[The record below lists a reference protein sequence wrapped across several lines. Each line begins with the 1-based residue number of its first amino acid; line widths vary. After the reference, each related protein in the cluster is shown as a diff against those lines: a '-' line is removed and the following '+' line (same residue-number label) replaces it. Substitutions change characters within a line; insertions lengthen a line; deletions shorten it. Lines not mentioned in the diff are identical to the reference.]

1 MATMFDNLLS
11 PIVRGLS
18 QSGLLQ
24 GSNRQVAEES
34 FSLPAPSSGGGFAA
48 NYTPIRFAP
57 LVSLTG
63 PVMAPATPA
72 APEAAAPMLRLPMMA
87 DQGGGYETPQRTDAA
102 FQNLQPI
109 GERLATPEGRAAEF
123 QNLSRAMTALMSP
136 MTTIPSLAL
145 TGKTPMELMAQAMGM
160 GGGQAAQGTPAAPF
174 GGFLQG
180 LQNLRDSF
188 ARNVFGPEEVPL
200 FETRA
205 PIESSGN
212 STTIARWTWSVYSY
226 ARSCAKLIK
235 QTLCSWCS
243 CWSNAAVKHGISLPE
258 ALNQSNSWQGRHLRR
273 HPLGLCVK
281 RLAWICFGPQNESS
295 SYGGYFGGGNV
306 LETTGAPGESQLR
319 PFRFPLTQRQPASL
333 QWPRWSINEH

>member
-1 MATMFDNLLS
+1 MATSDM
-11 PIVRGLS
+11 
-18 QSGLLQ
+18 
-24 GSNRQVAEES
+24 
-34 FSLPAPSSGGGFAA
+34 SLGGGAGFGAG
-48 NYTPIRFAP
+48 YTPIRFAP

-63 PVMAPATPA
+63 PLMAPATPA

-109 GERLATPEGRAAEF
+109 GDRLETPEGRAAEF

-160 GGGQAAQGTPAAPF
+160 GGGQAVQGTPAAPF

-205 PIESSGN
+205 PLEQATPVSASDIQLQDLASS
-212 STTIARWTWSVYSY
+212 
-226 ARSCAKLIK
+226 L
-235 QTLCSWCS
+235 
-243 CWSNAAVKHGISLPE
+243 GISLPE
-258 ALNQSNSWQGRHLRR
+258 AAAI
-273 HPLGLCVK
+273 LGGQAATAPAGPVSTLGMDM
-281 RLAWICFGPQNESS
+281 FGPQSESS
-295 SYGGYFGGGNV
+295 SPAAILAATAVEGRRNWS
-306 LETTGAPGESQLR
+306 PWRIQLR
-319 PFRFPLTQRQPASL
+319 PRPLTQRQPASL

>member
-1 MATMFDNLLS
+1 MATSDM
-11 PIVRGLS
+11 
-18 QSGLLQ
+18 
-24 GSNRQVAEES
+24 
-34 FSLPAPSSGGGFAA
+34 SLGGGAGFGAG
-48 NYTPIRFAP
+48 YTPIRFAP

-109 GERLATPEGRAAEF
+109 GDRLETPEGRAAEF

-160 GGGQAAQGTPAAPF
+160 GGGQAVQGTPAAPF

-205 PIESSGN
+205 PLEQATPVSAGDIQLQDLASS
-212 STTIARWTWSVYSY
+212 
-226 ARSCAKLIK
+226 L
-235 QTLCSWCS
+235 
-243 CWSNAAVKHGISLPE
+243 GISLPE
-258 ALNQSNSWQGRHLRR
+258 AAAI
-273 HPLGLCVK
+273 LGGQAATAPAGPVSTLGMDM
-281 RLAWICFGPQNESS
+281 FGPQNESS
-295 SYGGYFGGGNV
+295 YSGSDFGGGSVADNS
-306 LETTGAPGESQLR
+306 GSPGTFPDVS
-319 PFRFPLTQRQPASL
+319 PLTQRQPASL

>member
-72 APEAAAPMLRLPMMA
+72 APEAAAPMLRPPMPMMA

-109 GERLATPEGRAAEF
+109 GTRIEQNGIGPELRDLGRGLSFMTSPLMSTGSLLAT
-123 QNLSRAMTALMSP
+123 
-136 MTTIPSLAL
+136 
-145 TGKTPMELMAQAMGM
+145 GKLPLEYVLGEM
-160 GGGQAAQGTPAAPF
+160 GGAAQPGAPVQGTPAAPF

-180 LQNLRDSF
+180 LQNFLFGSQQESVPLGSSRADLSSQGQGMGF
-188 ARNVFGPEEVPL
+188 AAFNDAMNAAMSGGASAEMADAAGRAAIGLVSQGMDPASAVALASMTALGQVGPEMPAGMGG
-200 FETRA
+200 A
-205 PIESSGN
+205 PVAPQAAQTFALGQPGNIESSTQMGGMGGAD
-212 STTIARWTWSVYSY
+212 S
-226 ARSCAKLIK
+226 
-235 QTLCSWCS
+235 
-243 CWSNAAVKHGISLPE
+243 P
-258 ALNQSNSWQGRHLRR
+258 
-273 HPLGLCVK
+273 
-281 RLAWICFGPQNESS
+281 FGGFTGGDWGPGDTP
-295 SYGGYFGGGNV
+295 GGYDTN
-306 LETTGAPGESQLR
+306 TGAYSDITGFE
-319 PFRFPLTQRQPASL
+319 
-333 QWPRWSINEH
+333 

>member
-205 PIESSGN
+205 PLEQATPVSASDIQLQDLASS
-212 STTIARWTWSVYSY
+212 
-226 ARSCAKLIK
+226 L
-235 QTLCSWCS
+235 
-243 CWSNAAVKHGISLPE
+243 GISLPE
-258 ALNQSNSWQGRHLRR
+258 AAAI
-273 HPLGLCVK
+273 LGGQAATAPAGPVSTLGMDM
-281 RLAWICFGPQNESS
+281 FGPQNESS
-295 SYGGYFGGGNV
+295 SYGGYGGGSFG
-306 LETTGAPGESQLR
+306 ETGAPGESSYGLDR
-319 PFRFPLTQRQPASL
+319 
-333 QWPRWSINEH
+333 